1 MTGYEVGSFL
11 FEANQTQKTIN
22 LIETYNNPITVSLT
36 ALGSNINVYLTDV
49 ANNYFVVEKN
59 IADEVTVKYVVI
71 ESEV

>member
-1 MTGYEVGSFL
+1 MSGYEVGSFL